1 MSDESPTNAVDKPV
15 QSQFAFDIAE
25 KITKSAALVVA
36 ISYALGVLIS
46 NQYLVT
52 LGVSD
57 FASLKP
63 KYIITGLWTIFL
75 IMLAALPVLM
85 PMAAVKSYPHRN
97 KYFISVIFFVV
108 ACAFLVVLEPF
119 IFFLLGSDIR
129 LKSVLD
135 GTATERQIAESN
147 LFYTACLKLIAVV
160 WVGILFTASII
171 ARAKRLANTS
181 SKHFSVTIYAVIG
194 LFVCATLGAAT
205 HNVAVDIY
213 NHIPAASGGGQPTV
227 GRLILN
233 KDGEAFW
240 VEARIIGS
248 QKASELQFAAKDAL
262 ISPRSRIAKLYYEDE
277 HSMVVQID
285 DSHGGEGEI
294 VTMTLNKSLVD
305 AFITDKNP

>member
-1 MSDESPTNAVDKPV
+1 MQPQA
-15 QSQFAFDIAE
+15 AFDMAE

-36 ISYALGVLIS
+36 VSYALGVLIS

-63 KYIITGLWTIFL
+63 KYIITGLWTILL
-75 IMLAALPVLM
+75 IVLAALPVLM
-85 PMAAVKSYPHRN
+85 PMAAVKSYPNRN
-97 KYFISVIFFVV
+97 KYFISAVFFVV
-108 ACAFLVVLEPF
+108 ACAFLVAFEPF
-119 IFFLLGSDIR
+119 VFMLLGSDISV
-129 LKSVLD
+129 KSVLD
-135 GTATERQIAESN
+135 GTATQRQIVESN
-147 LFYTACLKLIAVV
+147 LFYTACFKLIVVV
-160 WVGILFTASII
+160 WVGVSLTAFMI
-171 ARAKRLANTS
+171 ARAKRLTNTNIR
-181 SKHFSVTIYAVIG
+181 SKHFGATIYAVIG

-213 NHIPAASGGGQPTV
+213 SHIPAASGGGQPTI

-240 VEARIIGS
+240 AEARIVSS
-248 QKASELQFAAKDAL
+248 QKTSELQFLAKDAL